1 MLIDSISISASPSIL
16 LIMDNSLVFCFF
28 ARKATAEFFA
38 ARQAF
43 LSSIKHKESPASSL
57 GKSLIK
63 RAFKRLCD
71 LAFSN
76 KRPKLPLGLKFVGF
90 SFVLSCIYEK
100 IPQFCQLMFCSSMGI
115 INNVLSK
122 VVGSRN
128 DRLIKKYSGQVSKI
142 NSLEAQMQSMS
153 DVDLA
158 SITAKFKQ
166 RIVNNETMDGILP
179 EAFAA
184 VREASQ
190 RTLGL
195 RHYDVQLI
203 GGMVLHEGC
212 ISEMGTGEG
221 KTLVATLPAYL
232 NALFGKKVHVV
243 TVNDYLASRDA
254 EWMGRVFSFLG
265 LTVGTSISGMS
276 GEEKQKAYSCDIT
289 YATNNELGFDYL
301 RDNMAF
307 SSEQKMLQELS
318 FAIIDEVDSILI
330 DEARTPLVIS
340 GPSGDHG
347 QVYKAINTMIPKF
360 TLQIEEGQGKET
372 EVITPGDYTVDEKH
386 KQVFLSDDG
395 HEKAEEMLIEAGALT
410 QGSSLYDASNI
421 ILLQHLISGL
431 RAHVLFQKNV
441 HYIVKNDEVVIV
453 DEFTGR
459 TMEGRRW
466 SEGLHQAIEA
476 KENVSIKQENQTLAS
491 ITYQNYFRL
500 YDKLSGMTGTA
511 ETEATELQDIYGLE
525 VVVVPPNTASART
538 DLSDLIY
545 GTMEEKLDSVLKDI
559 VDCQARKQ
567 PVLVGTSS
575 IESSESVSAILQK
588 NNIKHEVLNAKQ
600 HEREAEIV
608 ANAGAPGAVTISTNM
623 AGRGTDIVLGGRLI
637 DDASETKIKA
647 WKEMHDDVLKAG
659 GLHIIGT
666 ERNESRRVD
675 NQLRGRAGRQGDVG
689 STRFYLSL
697 EDSLMKIFASEK
709 TASMM
714 KKLGMEEGEALE
726 HSWLNRTIANAQKKV
741 EGMHY
746 DARKHLLEYDDVAN
760 DQRKVVYEL
769 RDELMGKED
778 VRERFETIRDE
789 VISDLFAQHIS
800 PQTLEEDWDVEGL
813 NDTLV
818 KSYGADLPIQGMV
831 DQGMDIDEMLEV
843 IKAGFAKSHEVKTEK
858 LGPETM
864 RTFEKAVMLRA
875 LDHHWKEH
883 LAVMDQLRQSVNLRG
898 YGQKN
903 PVQEYKRESFVMFTE
918 LLETINNEIV
928 KALCSVS
935 FEQVDRQQKEIIEE
949 REQAER
955 PEPLQRKV
963 PPPRRAK
970 IQQPSRNLKVGR
982 NDPCPCGSGKK
993 YKQCHG

>member
-1 MLIDSISISASPSIL
+1 MS
-16 LIMDNSLVFCFF
+16 
-28 ARKATAEFFA
+28 
-38 ARQAF
+38 
-43 LSSIKHKESPASSL
+43 
-57 GKSLIK
+57 
-63 RAFKRLCD
+63 
-71 LAFSN
+71 
-76 KRPKLPLGLKFVGF
+76 
-90 SFVLSCIYEK
+90 
-100 IPQFCQLMFCSSMGI
+100 I

-122 VVGSRN
+122 VLGSHN
-128 DRLIKKYSGQVSKI
+128 DRLIKKYNSQVNKI
-142 NSLEAQMQSMS
+142 NSLEEHMKSLSDSVLSSMTNKLKERLKEKES
-153 DVDLA
+153 VE
-158 SITAKFKQ
+158 S
-166 RIVNNETMDGILP
+166 VLP
-179 EAFAA
+179 EAFAV

-203 GGMVLHEGC
+203 GGMVLDEGS

-232 NALFGKKVHVV
+232 NAITGKQVHIV

-254 EWMGRVFSFLG
+254 EWMGKVFSFLG
-265 LTVGTSISGMS
+265 LSVGTSISGMS

-307 SSEQKMLQELS
+307 SQEQKMQKELS

-340 GPSGDHG
+340 GPTGDHA
-347 QVYKAINTMIPKF
+347 QVYKAINKMIPSF
-360 TLQIEEGQGKET
+360 TLQTEKGEGKEV
-372 EVITPGDYTVDEKH
+372 EIILPGDYTLDEKH

-395 HEKAEEMLIEAGALT
+395 HIKAEDMLIEAGALKE
-410 QGSSLYDASNI
+410 GSSLYDASNI
-421 ILLQHLISGL
+421 MLLQHLISGL

-441 HYIVKNDEVVIV
+441 DYIVQNDDVVIV

-500 YDKLSGMTGTA
+500 YEKLAGMTGTA

-525 VVVVPPNTASART
+525 VVVVPPNTKSTRV
-538 DLSDLIY
+538 DHSDLIY
-545 GTMEEKLDSVLKDI
+545 GTMDEKLDAAIKDI
-559 VDCQARKQ
+559 QDCQKRQQ
-567 PVLVGTSS
+567 PVLVGTNS
-575 IESSESVSAILQK
+575 IESSESVSALLKKHKI
-588 NNIKHEVLNAKQ
+588 NHEVLNAKQ
-600 HEREAEIV
+600 HEREAEII

-623 AGRGTDIVLGGRLI
+623 AGRGTDIVLGGRLPEGAN
-637 DDASETKIKA
+637 DADRQA
-647 WKEMHDDVLKAG
+647 WKKRHNAVIDSG
-659 GLHIIGT
+659 GLHIVGT

-675 NQLRGRAGRQGDVG
+675 NQLRGRAGRQGDIG

-697 EDSLMKIFASEK
+697 EDNLMKIFASEK
-709 TASMM
+709 TAAMM
-714 KKLGMEEGEALE
+714 KKLGMKEGEALE
-726 HSWLNRTIANAQKKV
+726 HSWLNKTIANAQKKV

-769 RDELMGKED
+769 RDELMGTED
-778 VRERFETIRDE
+778 VKVRYEIIRDG
-789 VISDLFAQHIS
+789 VISDLFADHIS
-800 PQTLEEDWDVEGL
+800 PKALEEDWDIKGL
-813 NDTLV
+813 QDILLR
-818 KSYGADLPIQGMV
+818 SYGTDIPLQGMV
-831 DQGMDIDEMLEV
+831 DQGMEVQKILEV
-843 IKAGFAKSHEVKTEK
+843 IQNGFSVSHKVKEDR
-858 LGPETM
+858 LGIEPM

-903 PVQEYKRESFVMFTE
+903 PVQEFKRESFSMFTE
-918 LLETINNEIV
+918 LLDTINIEIV
-928 KALCSVS
+928 QALCSVNL
-935 FEQVDRQQKEIIEE
+935 EQVSTQQEKILE
-949 REQAER
+949 EQAQEEKPR
-955 PEPLQRKV
+955 QPQRAA
-963 PPPRRAK
+963 PPKRRMASSK
-970 IQQPSRNLKVGR
+970 QPIKNLKVGR

>member
-1 MLIDSISISASPSIL
+1 MS
-16 LIMDNSLVFCFF
+16 
-28 ARKATAEFFA
+28 
-38 ARQAF
+38 
-43 LSSIKHKESPASSL
+43 
-57 GKSLIK
+57 
-63 RAFKRLCD
+63 
-71 LAFSN
+71 
-76 KRPKLPLGLKFVGF
+76 
-90 SFVLSCIYEK
+90 
-100 IPQFCQLMFCSSMGI
+100 I

-122 VVGSRN
+122 VIGSRN
-128 DRLIKKYSGQVSKI
+128 DRLIKKYSGQVAKI
-142 NSLEAQMQSMS
+142 NALEPQMQSMS
-153 DVDLA
+153 DDELS
-158 SITAKFKQ
+158 SITARLKQ
-166 RIVNNETMDGILP
+166 RAKNNETTEAILP

-232 NALFGKKVHVV
+232 NAIFGNKVHVV

-254 EWMGRVFSFLG
+254 EWMGKIFSFLG

-307 SSEQKMLQELS
+307 SSDQKMLQDLS

-347 QVYKAINTMIPKF
+347 QVYKAINTMIPRF
-360 TLQIEEGQGKET
+360 TLQIERGQGKEI
-372 EVITPGDYTVDEKH
+372 EIITPGDYTVDEKH

-395 HEKAEEMLIEAGALT
+395 HVKAEDMLIEAGALT
-410 QGSSLYDASNI
+410 EGSTLYDPSNI

-441 HYIVKNDEVVIV
+441 HYIVKNDEVIIV

-500 YDKLSGMTGTA
+500 YGKLSGMTGTA
-511 ETEATELQDIYGLE
+511 ETEAAELQDIYGLE

-538 DLSDLIY
+538 DFSDLIY
-545 GTMEEKLDSVLKDI
+545 GTMDEKLDAVLKDI
-559 VDCQARKQ
+559 VECQERLQ

-575 IESSESVSAILQK
+575 IESSESVSDILKK
-588 NNIKHEVLNAKQ
+588 NKIKHEVLNAKQ

-623 AGRGTDIVLGGRLI
+623 AGRGTDIVLGGRPLEG
-637 DDASETKIKA
+637 ASEVEKKSWA
-647 WKEMHDDVLKAG
+647 ENHDTVIKAG

-714 KKLGMEEGEALE
+714 KKLGMKEGEALE
-726 HSWLNRTIANAQKKV
+726 HSWLNKTIANAQKKV

-778 VRERFETIRDE
+778 VRERFETIRDD
-789 VISDLFAQHIS
+789 VISDLFSQHIS
-800 PQTLEEDWDVEGL
+800 PQVLEDEWDVDGL
-813 NDTLV
+813 KDILQ
-818 KSYGADLPIQGMV
+818 KKYGTELPLQGMV
-831 DQGMDIDEMLEV
+831 EQGMDVDEMLDV
-843 IKAGFAKSHEVKTEK
+843 IKAGFAKSHEIKTQK
-858 LGPETM
+858 LGEESM

-903 PVQEYKRESFVMFTE
+903 PVQEYKRESFEMFTE
-918 LLETINNEIV
+918 LLETINTEIV
-928 KALCSVS
+928 QALCSVS
-935 FEQVDRQQKEIIEE
+935 FEQVDRQQKEINEE
-949 REQAER
+949 RQQADR
-955 PEPLQRKV
+955 PDPAQRKA
-963 PPPRRAK
+963 PLPRSAA
-970 IQQPSRNLKVGR
+970 IQKPQRNVKVGR

-993 YKQCHG
+993 YKHCHG

>member
-1 MLIDSISISASPSIL
+1 MS
-16 LIMDNSLVFCFF
+16 
-28 ARKATAEFFA
+28 
-38 ARQAF
+38 
-43 LSSIKHKESPASSL
+43 
-57 GKSLIK
+57 
-63 RAFKRLCD
+63 
-71 LAFSN
+71 
-76 KRPKLPLGLKFVGF
+76 
-90 SFVLSCIYEK
+90 
-100 IPQFCQLMFCSSMGI
+100 I

-122 VVGSRN
+122 VIGSRN
-128 DRLIKKYSGQVSKI
+128 DRLIKKYSGQVAKI
-142 NSLEAQMQSMS
+142 NALEPQMQSMS
-153 DVDLA
+153 DDELS
-158 SITAKFKQ
+158 SITARLKQ
-166 RIVNNETMDGILP
+166 RAKNNETTKDILP
-179 EAFAA
+179 EAFAV

-190 RTLGL
+190 RVLGL

-232 NALFGKKVHVV
+232 NAIFGNKVHVV

-254 EWMGRVFSFLG
+254 EWMGKIFSFLG

-307 SSEQKMLQELS
+307 SSDQKMLQNLS

-347 QVYKAINTMIPKF
+347 QVYKAINAMIPKF
-360 TLQIEEGQGKET
+360 TLQTEKGQGKET
-372 EVITPGDYTVDEKH
+372 EVIIPGDYTIDEKH
-386 KQVFLSDDG
+386 KQIFLSDDG
-395 HEKAEEMLIEAGALT
+395 HIKAEDMLIEAGALT
-410 QGSSLYDASNI
+410 EGSSLYDASNI

-431 RAHVLFQKNV
+431 RAHTLFQKNV
-441 HYIVKNDEVVIV
+441 DYIVKNDEVVIV

-500 YDKLSGMTGTA
+500 YEKLSGMTGTA

-525 VVVVPPNTASART
+525 VVVVPPNTSSTRI
-538 DLSDLIY
+538 DMSDLIY
-545 GTMEEKLDSVLKDI
+545 GTIDEKLDAVLKDI
-559 VDCQARKQ
+559 VDCQKRQQ

-575 IESSESVSAILQK
+575 IESSESVSALLKK
-588 NNIKHEVLNAKQ
+588 NKIKHEVLNAKQ

-608 ANAGAPGAVTISTNM
+608 ANAGSPGAVTISTNM
-623 AGRGTDIVLGGRLI
+623 AGRGTDIVLGGRPVEG
-637 DDASETKIKA
+637 AGESEKRA
-647 WKEMHDDVLKAG
+647 WKDKHNAVLEAG

-697 EDSLMKIFASEK
+697 EDGLMKIFASDK

-714 KKLGMEEGEALE
+714 KRLGMKEGEALE

-746 DARKHLLEYDDVAN
+746 DARKHLLEFDDVAN
-760 DQRKVVYEL
+760 DQRKVIYEL
-769 RDELMGKED
+769 RDELMGVED
-778 VRERFETIRDE
+778 VKDRFDNIRDR
-789 VISDLFAQHIS
+789 VISNMFSEHIS
-800 PQTLEEDWDVEGL
+800 PKILEEDWDVEGL
-813 NDTLV
+813 QNVLEA
-818 KSYGADLPIQGMV
+818 SYGSKVQLKKIIDDGLDVDDLLRLVQK
-831 DQGMDIDEMLEV
+831 DLTD
-843 IKAGFAKSHEVKTEK
+843 AHNAKEQ
-858 LGPETM
+858 LIGAETM

-903 PVQEYKRESFVMFTE
+903 PVQEFKRESFSMFTT
-918 LLETINNEIV
+918 LLDTINIEMV
-928 KALCSVS
+928 KAVCSLNL
-935 FEQVDRQQKEIIEE
+935 EQNIASSGETASSAQKTTNK
-949 REQAER
+949 QKPKNTTSQDKATMS
-955 PEPLQRKV
+955 QKSK
-963 PPPRRAK
+963 A
-970 IQQPSRNLKVGR
+970 LKVGR

-993 YKQCHG
+993 YKLCHG